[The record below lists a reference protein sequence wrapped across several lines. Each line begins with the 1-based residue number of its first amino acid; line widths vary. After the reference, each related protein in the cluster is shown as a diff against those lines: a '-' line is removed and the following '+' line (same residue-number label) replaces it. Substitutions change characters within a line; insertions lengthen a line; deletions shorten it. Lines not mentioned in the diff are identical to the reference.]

1 MDNFSGYGN
10 DFNTIPM
17 LKNPFADST
26 ASRVTASGFTETAI
40 PMSENGYGT
49 NFNNNENKKNQFYL
63 SDEKNVP
70 FPSMSRR
77 DSVVSGITEKIQGL
91 NIRSKGTVLP
101 DDSVSRIVPNER
113 FTQSLATT
121 KTAECL
127 YDNIIAGYGQ
137 NAEDKLD
144 ELDAIAQIQ
153 NITGLPQIFI
163 NSRLNFLI
171 HLHKPLQRIL
181 SVDESYPSEDSL
193 WKLTEFISKIKG
205 KERSPHDDL
214 LYQVVR
220 TTIKNNRVRANPFN
234 LPLLEVGMH
243 LSDKLIYISF
253 MQLYSEFQA
262 EWFRSMK
269 DMEAPRFH
277 NQYSK
282 FKPTKHER
290 ITQRHTQ
297 KRRKPSGSIISGFGL

>member
-1 MDNFSGYGN
+1 
-10 DFNTIPM
+10 
-17 LKNPFADST
+17 
-26 ASRVTASGFTETAI
+26 VTE
-40 PMSENGYGT
+40 YGT
-49 NFNNNENKKNQFYL
+49 NFQNNEKQKNQCNVP
-63 SDEKNVP
+63 DETTVP
-70 FPSMSRR
+70 FPLKTRR
-77 DSVVSGITEKIQGL
+77 DSVFSGITEKIHGL
-91 NIRSKGTVLP
+91 NIRRKGTVFP

-121 KTAECL
+121 RTGECL
-127 YDNIIAGYGQ
+127 YDGIIAGYGQ

-153 NITGLPQIFI
+153 NVTGLPQIFI

-181 SVDESYPSEDSL
+181 SIEDSYPCEDSL
-193 WKLTEFISKIKG
+193 WKLTEFMSKIKG

-234 LPLLEVGMH
+234 LPLLEVGMQ
-243 LSDKLIYISF
+243 LNDKLIYISF
-253 MQLYSEFQA
+253 MQLYAEFQA

-282 FKPTKHER
+282 FKPTRHER

-297 KRRKPSGSIISGFGL
+297 KRRKPSGSIISGFGF